1 MREMAK
7 ICFFLKLTCDS
18 QKKYLQDQHTN
29 NIENN
34 IQIENIQVNMVM
46 FL

>member
-7 ICFFLKLTCDS
+7 ICFFLKLTYDS

-34 IQIENIQVNMVM
+34 IQIENIQVNMLM